1 MVAVRRRC
9 VSVPARTSCNPG
21 FLACSQGRAAA
32 FLRRRGVVVVVSS
45 RVGKCNH
52 ARVCYRGSRRGQ
64 QRRETRRHRGC
75 RSSSPRSRGPHVL
88 VPDVSRMQRPRGTAP
103 SSRTRLVPRWCLAGA
118 ARRCNALHVRCMRLA
133 HESHSSSTDRG
144 LMTTAHARRYRRRA
158 CALRAICAM
167 PSAPGSLCLKRLTSW
182 LCQKGTAAGATGCS
196 QLHAPPL
203 AASACVLG
211 EAGLSI
217 LCAISAPGG
226 PWFCALAGSCHAEQS
241 WW

>member
-1 MVAVRRRC
+1 LASCAVHAGPLPYSNVMFGLRHGGSPATLCLGACANVLQPGLPC
-9 VSVPARTSCNPG
+9 VHP
-21 FLACSQGRAAA
+21 GRAAA
-32 FLRRRGVVVVVSS
+32 ILRRRGVVVVVSS

-75 RSSSPRSRGPHVL
+75 RSSSPRSRGPYVL

-158 CALRAICAM
+158 CA
-167 PSAPGSLCLKRLTSW
+167 
-182 LCQKGTAAGATGCS
+182 
-196 QLHAPPL
+196 
-203 AASACVLG
+203 
-211 EAGLSI
+211 
-217 LCAISAPGG
+217 
-226 PWFCALAGSCHAEQS
+226 
-241 WW
+241 